1 MGRLSFEDFGV
12 GMTCVHMSVQKGS
25 PSAGAL
31 MRNRSRN
38 PPFGSISCLNTRLL
52 YEGIMKHHEAMGAD
66 MAIHVLIM
74 IMFIPTS
81 RGPATGPSIPLAEFS
96 HRPDRLPTEPWRCNR
111 WGRNRPA
118 SQRVDATVCAA
129 LTLTHSLSLSVL
141 SLSLSLSLSLC
152 SLCKDVHRPVHLCM
166 YACK

>member
-1 MGRLSFEDFGV
+1 MQELSCEIGPE
-12 GMTCVHMSVQKGS
+12 TPH
-25 PSAGAL
+25 SAQ
-31 MRNRSRN
+31 
-38 PPFGSISCLNTRLL
+38 ISCLNTRLL

-81 RGPATGPSIPLAEFS
+81 RGPATGPSIPLAEFA

-129 LTLTHSLSLSVL
+129 LTLTHSLSLSLCAL
-141 SLSLSLSLSLC
+141 SLSLLNDAS
-152 SLCKDVHRPVHLCM
+152 PMMHLNVMMHLRMLQCRM
-166 YACK
+166 ELAQDWIKA

>member
-1 MGRLSFEDFGV
+1 MQELSCEIGPE
-12 GMTCVHMSVQKGS
+12 TPH
-25 PSAGAL
+25 SAQ
-31 MRNRSRN
+31 
-38 PPFGSISCLNTRLL
+38 ISCLNTRLL

-129 LTLTHSLSLSVL
+129 LTLTHSLSLSLCSLSVLSLCAL
-141 SLSLSLSLSLC
+141 SLSLSALFVKMYTALFTC
-152 SLCKDVHRPVHLCM
+152 VCM
-166 YACK
+166 HVSRYRLAGR